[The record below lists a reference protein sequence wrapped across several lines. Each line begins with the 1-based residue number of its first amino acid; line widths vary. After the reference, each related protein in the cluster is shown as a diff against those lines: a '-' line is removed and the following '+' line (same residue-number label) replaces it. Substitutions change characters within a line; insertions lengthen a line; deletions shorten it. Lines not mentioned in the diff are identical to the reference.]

1 MTPIYRFVRLVLEVV
16 GTAAL
21 VVIYLI
27 VITGMGLAMR
37 LLGRNP
43 LRHEST
49 HGGFWQ
55 SHRGAADR
63 RAMERQ
69 S

>member
-1 MTPIYRFVRLVLEVV
+1 MSFLRGLLRFALEVV
-16 GTAAL
+16 STIVL
-21 VVIYLI
+21 VVFYFV
-27 VITGMGLAMR
+27 VITALGGAMR

-43 LRHEST
+43 LRHRP
-49 HGGFWQ
+49 GALGFWQ
-55 SHRGAADR
+55 PHRGAADR